1 MGVRGT
7 AEWLTRSSL
16 VSQALARVLRVH
28 VTYIRCGIAIA
39 CMLKRSAPKRA
50 SLRGDRVGMWVT
62 PRNPRI

>member
-16 VSQALARVLRVH
+16 VSRALARVFHVY

-39 CMLKRSAPKRA
+39 
-50 SLRGDRVGMWVT
+50 RVQEKLFK
-62 PRNPRI
+62 I